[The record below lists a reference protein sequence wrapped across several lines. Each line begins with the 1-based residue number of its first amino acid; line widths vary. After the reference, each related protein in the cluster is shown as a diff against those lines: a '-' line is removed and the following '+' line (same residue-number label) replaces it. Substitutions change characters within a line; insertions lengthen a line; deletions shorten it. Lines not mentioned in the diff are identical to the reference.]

1 MNGKRLI
8 TLGYILMFWGV
19 LPGILGAL
27 AAWGERA
34 FGPAL
39 RLPSLLTAGLL
50 LAGLSG
56 IMLALSIVQYTRAA
70 GSLPISA
77 FPPRRLIRSGVFG
90 VWRHPIYL
98 FSVFFFSGLAMT
110 RWPAGSLLVVLPTL
124 VLGTFI
130 YARIEEAGLKK
141 RFGSLYDGHR
151 RQTSIL
157 VPRLAHI
164 LRGLFAVLSRFY
176 FRFEVSGGE
185 AATLAPPFV
194 VISAHRNY
202 LDPVF
207 VSLALKAP
215 VHFITTFEMFRSPAS
230 RLLFSRLFSL
240 PTKRYKPDVR
250 SSLEIRRRLLEGCV
264 VGVFPEAERSWTGAM
279 LGFKPEV
286 LKFLR
291 RHSDIPI
298 LPLRLEG
305 TYAAWPRWGRGPRRA
320 KVSAVIEKPLF
331 AGRGESP
338 SELEAKLS
346 RLIEPR
352 TAPEPRPGRVSA
364 EGIESLIY
372 RCPEC
377 LSFDTIRSGR
387 GPDFGCSK
395 CRASFSLLP
404 DLSIQT
410 SGSGA
415 RASLASLAARI
426 RVAPENPASGGE
438 SSVFRARARLRIEK
452 LGRLEAFGAG
462 RLDLTDGRIG
472 FESGGAQMHI
482 DLDSVRSVV
491 IEGARKLQVYGG
503 RPARLFQF
511 THLDQSA
518 LKWQDLVVE
527 AVRRRVGFAPSTA

>member
-1 MNGKRLI
+1 MAGRKLV
-8 TLGYILMFWGV
+8 TLGYIVTFWGV
-19 LPGILGAL
+19 LPGILAAL

-34 FGPAL
+34 FGPRL
-39 RLPSLLTAGLL
+39 RLPNILPAALL
-50 LAGLSG
+50 LAAASG
-56 IMLALSIVQYTRAA
+56 FMLALSIVQYTRAS
-70 GSLPISA
+70 GGLPISA
-77 FPPRRLIRSGVFG
+77 FPPRQLIRSGVFG
-90 VWRHPIYL
+90 IWRHPIYL
-98 FSVFFFSGLAMT
+98 FSVFFFSGLAMVF
-110 RWPAGSLLVVLPTL
+110 WPAGAILVVFPSLA
-124 VLGTFI
+124 LGAFI
-130 YARIEEAGLKK
+130 YAQLEEGELKK
-141 RFGSLYDGHR
+141 RFDSVYDGHR

-176 FRFEVSGGE
+176 FRFEVSGGV
-185 AATLAPPFV
+185 ADTLAPPFV

-207 VSLALKAP
+207 VSLALKIP
-215 VHFITTFEMFRSPAS
+215 VHFITTFEMFRSPVS

-250 SSLEIRRRLLEGCV
+250 SSLDIRRRLLEGCV

-286 LKFLR
+286 LKLFR

-305 TYAAWPRWGRGPRRA
+305 TYAAWPRWARGPRRT

-352 TAPEPRPGRVSA
+352 TAQEPRPRPVAAS
-364 EGIESLIY
+364 GIEELIY

-415 RASLASLAARI
+415 RASLASIAARI

-438 SSVFRARARLRIEK
+438 SSVFQARARLCIEK
-452 LGRLEAFGAG
+452 LGRFESVGAGILDLSESRLSFESVSDPVRIDLEA
-462 RLDLTDGRIG
+462 I
-472 FESGGAQMHI
+472 
-482 DLDSVRSVV
+482 RSVV
-491 IEGARKLQVYGG
+491 VEGARRLQVYGG

-511 THLDQSA
+511 SLLDQSA
-518 LKWQDLVVE
+518 LKWQDLVAG
-527 AVRRRVGFAPSTA
+527 AVRSRRGVSPSTA

>member
-1 MNGKRLI
+1 MTGKKLI

-19 LPGILGAL
+19 LPGILAAL

-39 RLPSLLTAGLL
+39 RLPTLLTAGLL

-77 FPPRRLIRSGVFG
+77 LPPRQLIRSGVFG

-110 RWPAGSLLVVLPTL
+110 RWPAGSLLVVFPSL

-130 YARIEEAGLKK
+130 YARIEEGGLKR
-141 RFGSLYDGHR
+141 RFGSLYDGHL

-185 AATLAPPFV
+185 ADALAPPFV

-207 VSLALKAP
+207 VSLALKKP

-240 PTKRYKPDVR
+240 PAKRYKPDVR
-250 SSLEIRRRLLEGCV
+250 SSLDIRRRLLEGCV

-279 LGFKPEV
+279 RGFKPEV
-286 LKFLR
+286 LKLFR

-305 TYAAWPRWGRGPRRA
+305 TYAAWPRWARGPRRA
-320 KVSAVIEKPLF
+320 SVSVVIEKPVF
-331 AGRGESP
+331 VSRGEDP

-346 RLIEPR
+346 RIIEPR
-352 TAPEPRPGRVSA
+352 GAPDPRPRPVA
-364 EGIESLIY
+364 ADGIEALLY

-377 LSFDTIRSGR
+377 LSFDAIRSGR

-395 CRASFSLLP
+395 CRASFSLLS
-404 DLSIQT
+404 DLSIR
-410 SGSGA
+410 SSESGA
-415 RASLASLAARI
+415 RASLASIAAGIRI
-426 RVAPENPASGGE
+426 APESPASDGE
-438 SSVFRARARLRIEK
+438 SSVFRARARLCIEK

-462 RLDLTDGRIG
+462 RLDLSANQLR
-472 FESGGAQMHI
+472 FASGGAQVHI
-482 DLDSVRSVV
+482 DLDSIRSVI

-503 RPARLFQF
+503 HPARLFQF

-527 AVRRRVGFAPSTA
+527 AVRRRAGFAPSTA